1 MDFALILF
9 VLSVVTGILWCL
21 DVFFARKRRGKRRQ
35 DALEGAIKAKR
46 EGQLG
51 AAELILTRAGMRQSE
66 ARAVLETLG
75 DEAATDKPAK
85 DQPTPRL
92 PDPWWV
98 EYGASFFVVIL
109 PIFLLRSFWLEPFRI
124 PSGSMIPTLLVGDF
138 ILVNKY
144 AYGVRLPVLNKKVI
158 EVGEPKRG
166 DVMVFRYPIDP
177 TQNFIKRVVGL
188 PGDKVAYINK
198 RLTINGEVM
207 PVRPDQPYE
216 APGKYMM
223 DQFTE
228 TLGGVE
234 HRILNESSAPPF
246 TPEMIRLPHA
256 YQENCKY
263 SEQGVECVVPAG
275 YYFMMGDNRDQS
287 SDSRVWGFVPD
298 ENIVGKAFFVWFHA
312 EGIIPPSGIEFG
324 RIGNFH

>member
-21 DVFFARKRRGKRRQ
+21 DVFFARKRRGQRLQ
-35 DALEGAIKAKR
+35 GALEGALKAKR

-51 AAELILTRAGMRQSE
+51 AAELMLTKAGMHQSE
-66 ARAVLETLG
+66 ARALLETLG
-75 DEAATDKPAK
+75 DEVATDKPAADK
-85 DQPTPRL
+85 SAPRL

-124 PSGSMIPTLLVGDF
+124 PSESMVPTLLAGDF

-144 AYGVRLPVLNKKVI
+144 AYGVRLPVLNKKIV
-158 EVGEPKRG
+158 EVGAPKRG

-198 RLTINGEVM
+198 RLTINGEEM
-207 PVRPDQPYE
+207 PVRPEQPYSE
-216 APGKYMM
+216 PGKYEI

-234 HRILNESSAPPF
+234 HRILNVNGTSPS
-246 TPEMIRLPHA
+246 TPEQNRQSHA

-263 SEQGVECVVPAG
+263 SEQGVECIVPAG
-275 YYFMMGDNRDQS
+275 YYFMMGDNRDNS

-298 ENIVGKAFFVWFHA
+298 ENIVGRAFFIWFHA
-312 EGIIPPSGIEFG
+312 EGIIPPSGIKFG